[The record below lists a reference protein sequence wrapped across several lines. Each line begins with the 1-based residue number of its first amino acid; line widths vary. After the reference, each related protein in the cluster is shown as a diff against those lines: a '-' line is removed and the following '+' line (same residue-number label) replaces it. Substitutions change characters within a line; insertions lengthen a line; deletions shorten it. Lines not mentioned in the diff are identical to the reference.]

1 MFEFAQ
7 SVFNDLMCVVTF
19 KIVKHDWE
27 NAARKV
33 EFGDAFSLLK
43 DRIDSVAAEIEI
55 QELKQ

>member
-1 MFEFAQ
+1 MHEQ
-7 SVFNDLMCVVTF
+7 TLQVFK
-19 KIVKHDWE
+19 KIE
-27 NAARKV
+27 EMKV